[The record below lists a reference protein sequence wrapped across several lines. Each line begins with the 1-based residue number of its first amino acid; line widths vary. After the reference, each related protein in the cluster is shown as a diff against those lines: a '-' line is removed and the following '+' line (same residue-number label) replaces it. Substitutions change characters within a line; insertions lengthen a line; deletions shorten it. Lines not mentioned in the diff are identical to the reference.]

1 MAKPSH
7 LQNLNEAQYRAVTS
21 TPAGALQILAGPGSG
36 KTRVL
41 TCRVAN
47 LVIGH
52 EIPASSICAVTF
64 TNKAAAEMRVRLTR
78 LIGAGETSK
87 LVIGTFHAI
96 CANYLRKYGTAIGLA
111 TNFSICDSDESKKT
125 IATLLQKHTAEIE
138 SVGLDLKEPIVRA
151 MISKAKATGQTP
163 QEMLR
168 TASSISTQDKIQ
180 AVVAHIYEEY
190 DIVLREANALD
201 FDDLLVMGLKVLN
214 AAPRAIMKLRHVVV
228 DEFQDTNTMQYELMR
243 VFAGACGGYYELM
256 RVLAG
261 ACGGYVSVV
270 GDPDQSI
277 YGWRS
282 ADVTNLSRMR
292 KDVTNLSRM
301 RKDFPDTKMI
311 YLEENYRSTG
321 SIVSSS
327 LAIVSQDK
335 QRVQKSLFTS
345 HDRGPVPLLR
355 EFESATEEAGF
366 LARELRRVVASS
378 GGMIGYGDC
387 AVLLR
392 FSALSRVIEA
402 ALQQESVP
410 SRVLGGHKF
419 FERAEIKDVLVYLQ
433 LADNPAFTPAFVRA
447 VNVPKRGVGEKSIAE
462 VVARANAEKT
472 SAFNVIE
479 RICDGTAPDIKP
491 PIKRKV
497 SELVRL
503 IRQLRKWAAEGILA
517 ADLIR
522 RTVDAIGYEAYLQRT
537 QPDWETRWENV
548 QELVNFAAGVEI
560 PEPEDLSAEG
570 GETEDLDNLGGNTGG
585 YPSDNEPTVS
595 GTASTS
601 VSGSKPTSIKV
612 PTPTDSVKRPG
623 KLSARSSESQ
633 GRGTIGLKQATLSN
647 WRSASRPNS
656 TPPQPQQPESPLDD
670 DVLDLTGTDDEET
683 LPQKLTNADIP
694 TNKLLRPRRD
704 SQHTPLRAFLQA
716 SLLST
721 DSETKEE
728 ESKGASLLSTDSET
742 KEEESKGKVTITTCH
757 AAKGLEWPV
766 VIVPAVEGGTYPFYR
781 AEDVEEERRLLYV
794 ACTRA
799 QALLY
804 LTHSSSRMVGGETRK
819 TSVSEFVSCIIQNDP
834 GLFQRNLP
842 TLTKNELTIFGK
854 ILSRMVPTDETVER
868 GLREFR
874 RVPRLRDHELDES
887 VDPDEASQPSWK
899 YTTNESRGAS
909 RTVKPSSIAAS
920 HEGFTSLSLASIQAF
935 GLPSKTGSKKT
946 RMNSGADATGAPRL
960 GSTTNSG
967 QTVKPK
973 SASGLAYPSSM
984 PTASHPTKP
993 ASVQTKP
1000 PTSSTIGVGASTMST
1015 APPKP
1020 ANSAF
1025 RPPTFIASGA
1035 TPNAAS
1041 AVTGVKRRL
1050 GMGHLAGGA
1059 LSTQKFRKVE
1069 KEVKPGSNA

>member
-7 LQNLNEAQYRAVTS
+7 LQNLNEAQYCAVTS

-78 LIGAGETSK
+78 LIGPGETSK

-125 IATLLQKHTAEIE
+125 IATLLQKHTPELE

-163 QEMLR
+163 HEMLR

-180 AVVAHIYEEY
+180 AAVAHIYEEY
-190 DIVLREANALD
+190 DAVLREANALD
-201 FDDLLVMGLKVLN
+201 FDDLLVMGLKVLK

-243 VFAGACGGYYELM
+243 VFAGACGGY
-256 RVLAG
+256 
-261 ACGGYVSVV
+261 VSVV

-282 ADVTNLSRMR
+282 A
-292 KDVTNLSRM
+292 DVTNLSRM

-345 HDRGPVPLLR
+345 HDRGPTPLLR
-355 EFESATEEAGF
+355 EFESATEEASF
-366 LARELRRVVASS
+366 LARELRRVIASS

-419 FERAEIKDVLVYLQ
+419 FERAEVKDVLVYLQ
-433 LADNPAFTPAFVRA
+433 LADNPAFTPAFARA

-462 VVARANAEKT
+462 VVARATFEKT

-548 QELVNFAAGVEI
+548 QEL
-560 PEPEDLSAEG
+560 
-570 GETEDLDNLGGNTGG
+570 
-585 YPSDNEPTVS
+585 
-595 GTASTS
+595 STS
-601 VSGSKPTSIKV
+601 HTWS
-612 PTPTDSVKRPG
+612 
-623 KLSARSSESQ
+623 
-633 GRGTIGLKQATLSN
+633 TI
-647 WRSASRPNS
+647 
-656 TPPQPQQPESPLDD
+656 
-670 DVLDLTGTDDEET
+670 LTHSF
-683 LPQKLTNADIP
+683 AI
-694 TNKLLRPRRD
+694 R
-704 SQHTPLRAFLQA
+704 QHTPLRAFLQA

-728 ESKGASLLSTDSET
+728 ESKGQ
-742 KEEESKGKVTITTCH
+742 VTITTCH

-819 TSVSEFVSCIIQNDP
+819 TTMSEFVSCIIHHDP
-834 GLFQRNLP
+834 VRTWLDHGLFQRNLP
-842 TLTKNELTIFGK
+842 SLTEHELAIFGK
-854 ILSRMVPTDETVER
+854 ILSRTVPTDENIQR
-868 GLREFR
+868 GLRE
-874 RVPRLRDHELDES
+874 L
-887 VDPDEASQPSWK
+887 
-899 YTTNESRGAS
+899 
-909 RTVKPSSIAAS
+909 
-920 HEGFTSLSLASIQAF
+920 
-935 GLPSKTGSKKT
+935 
-946 RMNSGADATGAPRL
+946 
-960 GSTTNSG
+960 
-967 QTVKPK
+967 
-973 SASGLAYPSSM
+973 
-984 PTASHPTKP
+984 
-993 ASVQTKP
+993 
-1000 PTSSTIGVGASTMST
+1000 
-1015 APPKP
+1015 
-1020 ANSAF
+1020 
-1025 RPPTFIASGA
+1025 
-1035 TPNAAS
+1035 
-1041 AVTGVKRRL
+1041 
-1050 GMGHLAGGA
+1050 
-1059 LSTQKFRKVE
+1059 
-1069 KEVKPGSNA
+1069 

>member
-1 MAKPSH
+1 MSTSSH

-21 TPAGALQILAGPGSG
+21 TPSGALQILAGPGSG

-47 LVIGH
+47 LVISHGV
-52 EIPASSICAVTF
+52 PASSICAVTF

-78 LIGAGETSK
+78 LVGPSETSR
-87 LVIGTFHAI
+87 LMIGTFHAI
-96 CANYLRKYGTAIGLA
+96 CANYLR
-111 TNFSICDSDESKKT
+111 NDESKKT
-125 IATLLQKHTAEIE
+125 VTTLLQKHTPELE
-138 SVGLDLKEPIVRA
+138 SAGLDLKEPVVRA

-168 TASSISTQDKIQ
+168 TASSVSTQDKIQ
-180 AVVAHIYEEY
+180 AAVAHIYEEY
-190 DIVLREANALD
+190 DAVLREANALD
-201 FDDLLVMGLKVLN
+201 FDDLLVMGLKVLK
-214 AAPRAIMKLRHVVV
+214 AAPRAIAKLRHVVV
-228 DEFQDTNTMQYELMR
+228 DEFQDTNTIQ
-243 VFAGACGGYYELM
+243 YELM
-256 RVLAG
+256 RVLAD
-261 ACGGYVSVV
+261 ACGGYISVV

-292 KDVTNLSRM
+292 KD
-301 RKDFPDTKMI
+301 
-311 YLEENYRSTG
+311 
-321 SIVSSS
+321 
-327 LAIVSQDK
+327 K

-345 HDRGPVPLLR
+345 HARGPTPLLR
-355 EFESATEEAGF
+355 EFESATEEASF

-419 FERAEIKDVLVYLQ
+419 FERAEVKDVLVYLQ

-462 VVARANAEKT
+462 VVSRAASEKT

-503 IRQLRKWAAEGILA
+503 IRQLRKLAAEGILA

-560 PEPEDLSAEG
+560 SEQEGLSGEG
-570 GETEDLDNLGGNTGG
+570 DEVGDLDNLGDDT
-585 YPSDNEPTVS
+585 SDSKEPVAV

-601 VSGSKPTSIKV
+601 ASSSTPITTKGL
-612 PTPTDSVKRPG
+612 TPTGLGKRPG
-623 KLSARSSESQ
+623 KLSNRSSGSQ
-633 GRGTIGLKQATLSN
+633 GRDAITLKQATLSN
-647 WRSASRPNS
+647 WRSASRSNS
-656 TPPQPQQPESPLDD
+656 TPPQPQPQQPEPPLDG

-683 LPQKLTNADIP
+683 LPQKPTDVDIP
-694 TNKLLRPRRD
+694 TKKLLRPRRD
-704 SQHTPLRAFLQA
+704 KQNTPLRAFLQ
-716 SLLST
+716 
-721 DSETKEE
+721 
-728 ESKGASLLSTDSET
+728 ASLLSTDSET

-819 TSVSEFVSCIIQNDP
+819 TTLSEFVSCIIQQDP
-834 GLFQRNLP
+834 ALFQRNIP
-842 TLTKNELTIFGK
+842 PLTKDELVIFGK
-854 ILSRMVPTDETVER
+854 ILSRPVPPDEAIQR

-874 RVPRLRDHELDES
+874 RVPRLRDHERDES
-887 VDPDEASQPSWK
+887 VDADEASVPSWK
-899 YTTNESRGAS
+899 YTTGGSRGAS
-909 RTVKPSSIAAS
+909 RAEKPSSIAAS
-920 HEGFTSLSLASIQAF
+920 HEGFTSLSLASVQAF
-935 GLPSKTGSKKT
+935 GLPSKTGPSKT
-946 RMNSGADATGAPRL
+946 WTNTGASATGAPRL
-960 GSTTNSG
+960 SSIMNSG

-973 SASGLAYPSSM
+973 SASGLAYPSSV
-984 PTASHPTKP
+984 PTASYPTKP
-993 ASVQTKP
+993 ASVRTKP
-1000 PTSSTIGVGASTMST
+1000 PTSSTIGVGASKMST
-1015 APPKP
+1015 VPPKP

-1025 RPPTFIASGA
+1025 RPPTFIANGA
-1035 TPNAAS
+1035 TPNVAS
-1041 AVTGVKRRL
+1041 AGTGVKRRL

-1059 LSTQKFRKVE
+1059 LSMQKFRKVE
-1069 KEVKPGSNA
+1069 KEAKPGSNS

>member
-1 MAKPSH
+1 MTTPSY

-47 LVIGH
+47 LIIGH
-52 EIPASSICAVTF
+52 EIPAPSICAVTF

-78 LIGAGETSK
+78 LVGPSETSR

-125 IATLLQKHTAEIE
+125 ISTLLQKYTSEIE
-138 SVGLDLKEPIVRA
+138 SIGLDLKEPIVRA

-168 TASSISTQDKIQ
+168 IASSVSTQDKIQ
-180 AVVAHIYEEY
+180 AAVALIYEEY
-190 DIVLREANALD
+190 DAVLRAANALD
-201 FDDLLVMGLKVLN
+201 FDDLLVMGLKVLK
-214 AAPRAIMKLRHVVV
+214 AAPRAIAKLRHVLV

-243 VFAGACGGYYELM
+243 VLADACG
-256 RVLAG
+256 R
-261 ACGGYVSVV
+261 CVSVV

-292 KDVTNLSRM
+292 KDFPGTN
-301 RKDFPDTKMI
+301 TI
-311 YLEENYRSTG
+311 YLEENYH
-321 SIVSSS
+321 
-327 LAIVSQDK
+327 K

-345 HDRGPVPLLR
+345 HAHGPTPLLR
-355 EFESATEEAGF
+355 EFGSATEEASF

-392 FSALSRVIEA
+392 FNALSRVIES

-419 FERAEIKDVLVYLQ
+419 FERAEVKDLLVYLQ

-447 VNVPKRGVGEKSIAE
+447 VNVPKRGVGEKSVAE
-462 VVARANAEKT
+462 IVSRASSEKT

-479 RICDGTAPDIKP
+479 RICDGMAPDIKP

-503 IRQLRKWAAEGILA
+503 IRQLRKWASEGVLA

-522 RTVDAIGYEAYLQRT
+522 RTVDDTGYEAHLQRT

-548 QELVNFAAGVEI
+548 QELINFAAGVEL
-560 PEPEDLSAEG
+560 PEPEVLNSEDEG
-570 GETEDLDNLGGNTGG
+570 DNLEHDVGA
-585 YPSDNEPTVS
+585 YPSES
-595 GTASTS
+595 EELAAGSTTLETMS
-601 VSGSKPTSIKV
+601 SSKPGSTKGLAATNSQKQA
-612 PTPTDSVKRPG
+612 G
-623 KLSARSSESQ
+623 KLLARSSGSQ
-633 GRGTIGLKQATLSN
+633 GRDTITMKQATLSS

-656 TPPQPQQPESPLDD
+656 TLPQPQQPESLDD
-670 DVLDLTGTDDEET
+670 DVLDLTGTDDEEIS
-683 LPQKLTNADIP
+683 PEKLIDGDVP
-694 TNKLLRPRRD
+694 TKKLLQPRRD
-704 SQHTPLRAFLQA
+704 NQQTPLRAFLQ
-716 SLLST
+716 
-721 DSETKEE
+721 
-728 ESKGASLLSTDSET
+728 ASLLSTDSET

-781 AEDVEEERRLLYV
+781 AEDVEEERS
-794 ACTRA
+794 TI
-799 QALLY
+799 ALCSMYPSTSIAVPYPLELQNGWRFVISPY
-804 LTHSSSRMVGGETRK
+804 TDANPSFVTSVNPGETRK
-819 TSVSEFVSCIIQNDP
+819 TTLSEFVTSLAAP
-834 GLFQRNLP
+834 LKTLFQRNLP
-842 TLTKNELTIFGK
+842 LLTKDELVVFGK
-854 ILSRMVPTDETVER
+854 ILSRAVPSNEVIQK

-874 RVPRLRDHELDES
+874 RVPRLRDHERDEP
-887 VDPDEASQPSWK
+887 VDTDEASNPSWK
-899 YTTNESRGAS
+899 YTANESENGS
-909 RTVKPSSIAAS
+909 RAARPSSIAAS
-920 HEGFTSLSLASIQAF
+920 HEGFTTFSLASVRSFDQVTTA
-935 GLPSKTGSKKT
+935 GSKKA
-946 RMNSGADATGAPRL
+946 RMNVGDGATGTPRL
-960 GSTTNSG
+960 SSSTNSG
-967 QTVKPK
+967 QIIKPK
-973 SASGLAYPSSM
+973 SASGLAYPSRG
-984 PTASHPTKP
+984 PTASHSSKQVSAQAKP
-993 ASVQTKP
+993 LS
-1000 PTSSTIGVGASTMST
+1000 SSTIGTSTSKVAV

-1025 RPPTFIASGA
+1025 RPPTFIANGA

-1041 AVTGVKRRL
+1041 AVAGAKRRL
-1050 GMGHLAGGA
+1050 GMGHFAGGA
-1059 LSTQKFRKVE
+1059 LSAQKFRQVE
-1069 KEVKPGSNA
+1069 KGVKSGNDT

>member
-1 MAKPSH
+1 MTKSSH
-7 LQNLNEAQYRAVTS
+7 LQNLNEAQYRAVTF
-21 TPAGALQILAGPGSG
+21 TPAGALQILAGPDHGIS
-36 KTRVL
+36 
-41 TCRVAN
+41 
-47 LVIGH
+47 
-52 EIPASSICAVTF
+52 ASSICAVTF
-64 TNKAAAEMRVRLTR
+64 TNKAAAEMRIRLTR
-78 LIGAGETSK
+78 LIGPGETSQ

-96 CANYLRKYGTAIGLA
+96 CANYLRKYGTAIRLA

-125 IATLLQKHTAEIE
+125 IATLLQKYTPELE
-138 SVGLDLKEPIVRA
+138 SASLDLKEPVVRA

-168 TASSISTQDKIQ
+168 AASSVSTQDKIQ
-180 AVVAHIYEEY
+180 AAVAHIYEEY
-190 DIVLREANALD
+190 DAVLREANALD
-201 FDDLLVMGLKVLN
+201 FDDLLVMGLKVLK
-214 AAPRAIMKLRHVVV
+214 AAPRAISKLRHVVV
-228 DEFQDTNTMQYELMR
+228 DEFQDTNIIQYQ
-243 VFAGACGGYYELM
+243 LM
-256 RVLAG
+256 RVLAD

-292 KDVTNLSRM
+292 KD
-301 RKDFPDTKMI
+301 
-311 YLEENYRSTG
+311 
-321 SIVSSS
+321 
-327 LAIVSQDK
+327 K

-345 HDRGPVPLLR
+345 HARGPTPLLR
-355 EFESATEEAGF
+355 EFESAAVEASF

-387 AVLLR
+387 AILLR
-392 FSALSRVIEA
+392 FNALSRVIEA

-419 FERAEIKDVLVYLQ
+419 FERAEVKDVLVYLQ

-462 VVARANAEKT
+462 VVARATSEKT

-522 RTVDAIGYEAYLQRT
+522 RTVDAIGYEAYLRRT

-560 PEPEDLSAEG
+560 LEPDDLIAGDNEA
-570 GETEDLDNLGGNTGG
+570 EDLDNMEDDTGG
-585 YPSDNEPTVS
+585 YPSDNEEPITG
-595 GTASTS
+595 GTTSTS
-601 VSGSKPTSIKV
+601 ASSSGPASNKLFPPTGSG
-612 PTPTDSVKRPG
+612 KRPG
-623 KLSARSSESQ
+623 KRLVRPSGSE
-633 GRGTIGLKQATLSN
+633 GRDTTAMKQATLLN
-647 WRSASRPNS
+647 WRSASRSNS
-656 TPPQPQQPESPLDD
+656 TPPLQQQPESSPDD

-683 LPQKLTNADIP
+683 LPQKITDTDAP
-694 TNKLLRPRRD
+694 TKKLLRPRRD
-704 SQHTPLRAFLQA
+704 NQPTPLRAFLQ
-716 SLLST
+716 
-721 DSETKEE
+721 
-728 ESKGASLLSTDSET
+728 ASLLSTDSET

-819 TSVSEFVSCIIQNDP
+819 TTLSEFVSCIIQQDP

-842 TLTKNELTIFGK
+842 LLAKDELAIFGK
-854 ILSRMVPTDETVER
+854 ILSRAAPTDEAIQR

-874 RVPRLRDHELDES
+874 RVPRLRDHERDES
-887 VDPDEASQPSWK
+887 VDPDEASEPSWK
-899 YTTNESRGAS
+899 YTTNESKGITRA
-909 RTVKPSSIAAS
+909 VKPSSIAAS
-920 HEGFTSLSLASIQAF
+920 REGFTSLSLSSIQAF
-935 GLPSKTGSKKT
+935 DLPGKSGPRKTWI
-946 RMNSGADATGAPRL
+946 NAGAGAPRL
-960 GSTTNSG
+960 NSTTNSE

-973 SASGLAYPSSM
+973 SASGLAYPSLVS
-984 PTASHPTKP
+984 TTSYPTKP
-993 ASVQTKP
+993 ASAQTKP
-1000 PTSSTIGVGASTMST
+1000 PMSSTIGGGASKTFT

-1025 RPPTFIASGA
+1025 RPPTFIARGA

-1041 AVTGVKRRL
+1041 TVTGVKRRL
-1050 GMGHLAGGA
+1050 GMGHLAGGT
-1059 LSTQKFRKVE
+1059 LSVQKLRKVE
-1069 KEVKPGSNA
+1069 KEGLPGSKP

>member
-1 MAKPSH
+1 MTKPSH

-47 LVIGH
+47 MVVDHG
-52 EIPASSICAVTF
+52 IPASSICAVTF
-64 TNKAAAEMRVRLTR
+64 TNKAAAEMRIRLTR
-78 LIGAGETSK
+78 LIGPGETSR

-96 CANYLRKYGTAIGLA
+96 CANYLRKYGAAIGLA

-125 IATLLQKHTAEIE
+125 IATLLQKHTAELE
-138 SVGLDLKEPIVRA
+138 SAGLDIKEPIVRS

-168 TASSISTQDKIQ
+168 LASSVSTQDKIQ
-180 AVVAHIYEEY
+180 AAVAHIYEEY
-190 DIVLREANALD
+190 DAVLREANALD
-201 FDDLLVMGLKVLN
+201 FDDLLVMGLKVLKV
-214 AAPRAIMKLRHVVV
+214 APRAIAKLRHVVV
-228 DEFQDTNTMQYELMR
+228 DEFQDTNTIQYQLM
-243 VFAGACGGYYELM
+243 L
-256 RVLAG
+256 VLAD

-292 KDVTNLSRM
+292 KD
-301 RKDFPDTKMI
+301 FPDMNTI

-335 QRVQKSLFTS
+335 QRVQKSLFTT
-345 HDRGPVPLLR
+345 HARGPTPLLR
-355 EFESATEEAGF
+355 EFESAAVEASF

-387 AVLLR
+387 AILLR
-392 FSALSRVIEA
+392 FNALSRVIEA

-419 FERAEIKDVLVYLQ
+419 FERAEVKDVLVYLQ

-462 VVARANAEKT
+462 VVARATSEKT

-479 RICDGTAPDIKP
+479 RICDGTTPDIKP
-491 PIKRKV
+491 SIKRKV

-537 QPDWETRWENV
+537 QPDWQTRWENV

-560 PEPEDLSAEG
+560 PEPEDSITADNEA
-570 GETEDLDNLGGNTGG
+570 EDLGNPEDDTGG
-585 YPSDNEPTVS
+585 YSSDSEEPIID
-595 GTASTS
+595 TASTS
-601 VSGSKPTSIKV
+601 ASGSRPTSTQGLP
-612 PTPTDSVKRPG
+612 PTGSGKRPG
-623 KLSARSSESQ
+623 KPPARPSGSE
-633 GRGTIGLKQATLSN
+633 GRDAVTMKQATLSN
-647 WRSASRPNS
+647 WRSASRPIAA
-656 TPPQPQQPESPLDD
+656 PPQRQKPEPSLDD
-670 DVLDLTGTDDEET
+670 DVLDLTGTDDEGV
-683 LPQKLTNADIP
+683 LPQKPTDTDINILTK
-694 TNKLLRPRRD
+694 KLLRPRRD
-704 SQHTPLRAFLQA
+704 SQHTPLRAFLQ
-716 SLLST
+716 
-721 DSETKEE
+721 
-728 ESKGASLLSTDSET
+728 ASLLSTDSET

-819 TSVSEFVSCIIQNDP
+819 TTLSEFVTCITQQDS

-842 TLTKNELTIFGK
+842 SLTKDELVIFGK
-854 ILSRMVPTDETVER
+854 ILSRTVPTDEAIQR
-868 GLREFR
+868 GLQEFR
-874 RVPRLRDHELDES
+874 RVPRLRDHERDES
-887 VDPDEASQPSWK
+887 VDPAEASEPSWK
-899 YTTNESRGAS
+899 YTATESKGAG
-909 RTVKPSSIAAS
+909 RAIKPSSIAAS
-920 HEGFTSLSLASIQAF
+920 REGFTSLSLSSIQAF
-935 GLPSKTGSKKT
+935 ELPGKPGPKKTWMNAGAERKRPCLSELGAHYFVPDKTG
-946 RMNSGADATGAPRL
+946 
-960 GSTTNSG
+960 
-967 QTVKPK
+967 
-973 SASGLAYPSSM
+973 
-984 PTASHPTKP
+984 
-993 ASVQTKP
+993 
-1000 PTSSTIGVGASTMST
+1000 
-1015 APPKP
+1015 
-1020 ANSAF
+1020 
-1025 RPPTFIASGA
+1025 
-1035 TPNAAS
+1035 
-1041 AVTGVKRRL
+1041 
-1050 GMGHLAGGA
+1050 
-1059 LSTQKFRKVE
+1059 
-1069 KEVKPGSNA
+1069 

>member
-1 MAKPSH
+1 MTTPSH

-21 TPAGALQILAGPGSG
+21 TPTGALQILAGPGSG

-47 LVIGH
+47 FIIGH

-64 TNKAAAEMRVRLTR
+64 TNKAAAEMRIRLTR
-78 LIGAGETSK
+78 LVGPSETSR

-96 CANYLRKYGTAIGLA
+96 CANYLRKYGAAIGLA

-125 IATLLQKHTAEIE
+125 ISTLLQNHSSELE
-138 SVGLDLKEPIVRA
+138 SAGLDLKEPVVRA

-168 TASSISTQDKIQ
+168 TASSISTQDKVQ
-180 AVVAHIYEEY
+180 AAVAHIYEEY
-190 DIVLREANALD
+190 DTVLRAANALD
-201 FDDLLVMGLKVLN
+201 FDDLLVMGLKVLK
-214 AAPRAIMKLRHVVV
+214 AAPRAIAKLRHVLV

-243 VFAGACGGYYELM
+243 VFADACG
-256 RVLAG
+256 R
-261 ACGGYVSVV
+261 CVSVV

-292 KDVTNLSRM
+292 KD
-301 RKDFPDTKMI
+301 
-311 YLEENYRSTG
+311 
-321 SIVSSS
+321 
-327 LAIVSQDK
+327 K
-335 QRVQKSLFTS
+335 QRVQKSLFTT
-345 HDRGPVPLLR
+345 HAHGPTPLLR
-355 EFESATEEAGF
+355 EFESAGEEASF

-419 FERAEIKDVLVYLQ
+419 FERAEVKDVLVYLQ

-462 VVARANAEKT
+462 IVARASSEKT

-479 RICDGTAPDIKP
+479 RICDGTTPDIKP

-503 IRQLRKWAAEGILA
+503 IRQLRKWAAEGVLA

-522 RTVDAIGYEAYLQRT
+522 RTVDDIGYEAYLQRT

-548 QELVNFAAGVEI
+548 QELVNFAAGVELPG
-560 PEPEDLSAEG
+560 PEVLDSEDDGDEDLEYS
-570 GETEDLDNLGGNTGG
+570 GNDAGG
-585 YPSDNEPTVS
+585 YPSENEEPAASSATSANASSTKPT
-595 GTASTS
+595 GTKGLTPANSQKGPGKPLARS
-601 VSGSKPTSIKV
+601 SGSK
-612 PTPTDSVKRPG
+612 
-623 KLSARSSESQ
+623 
-633 GRGTIGLKQATLSN
+633 GRDTIPMKQATLSS

-656 TPPQPQQPESPLDD
+656 TPPQLQHPEPPLDD
-670 DVLDLTGTDDEET
+670 DVLDLTGTDDEES
-683 LPQKLTNADIP
+683 LPKNLIYADIP
-694 TNKLLRPRRD
+694 TKKLLQPRRD
-704 SQHTPLRAFLQA
+704 NQQTPLRAFLQ
-716 SLLST
+716 
-721 DSETKEE
+721 
-728 ESKGASLLSTDSET
+728 ASLLSTDSET

-804 LTHSSSRMVGGETRK
+804 LTYSSSRMVGGETRK
-819 TSVSEFVSCIIQNDP
+819 TTLSEFVTCIIQQDLVRLSGTMAIKLPRTNFRTLATSLKT
-834 GLFQRNLP
+834 LFQRNLP
-842 TLTKNELTIFGK
+842 PLTKDELVLFGK
-854 ILSRMVPTDETVER
+854 ILSRTAPSDEVVQR

-874 RVPRLRDHELDES
+874 RVPRLRDHERDEP
-887 VDPDEASQPSWK
+887 VDADEASKPPWK
-899 YTTNESRGAS
+899 YTNNESGSTS
-909 RTVKPSSIAAS
+909 RAARPSSIATS
-920 HEGFTSLSLASIQAF
+920 HEGFTTLSLASVQAF
-935 GLPSKTGSKKT
+935 DQANTTRAKKG
-946 RMNSGADATGAPRL
+946 RMNTNVGATGAPRL
-960 GSTTNSG
+960 SSATNSG
-967 QTVKPK
+967 QTVKAK
-973 SASGLAYPSSM
+973 SASGLAYPSRA
-984 PTASHPTKP
+984 PTTSRSTK
-993 ASVQTKP
+993 SVSSQAKP
-1000 PTSSTIGVGASTMST
+1000 LSSSTIGVGASNMVV

-1020 ANSAF
+1020 AHSAF

-1041 AVTGVKRRL
+1041 AIVGVKRRL
-1050 GMGHLAGGA
+1050 GMGHLAGTA

-1069 KEVKPGSNA
+1069 EEVNPRNKA

>member
-1 MAKPSH
+1 M
-7 LQNLNEAQYRAVTS
+7 
-21 TPAGALQILAGPGSG
+21 
-36 KTRVL
+36 
-41 TCRVAN
+41 
-47 LVIGH
+47 VIEHG
-52 EIPASSICAVTF
+52 IPASSICAVTF
-64 TNKAAAEMRVRLTR
+64 TNKAAAEMRIRLTR
-78 LIGAGETSK
+78 LIGPAETSQ

-96 CANYLRKYGTAIGLA
+96 CANYLRKYGASIGLA

-125 IATLLQKHTAEIE
+125 IATLLQRHTSELE
-138 SVGLDLKEPIVRA
+138 SAGLDLKEPVVRS

-163 QEMLR
+163 REMLR
-168 TASSISTQDKIQ
+168 VATSVSTQDKLQ
-180 AVVAHIYEEY
+180 AAVAHIYEEY
-190 DIVLREANALD
+190 DGVLREANALD
-201 FDDLLVMGLKVLN
+201 FDDLLVMGLKVLK
-214 AAPRAIMKLRHVVV
+214 AAPRAIAKLRHVVV
-228 DEFQDTNTMQYELMR
+228 DEFQDTNTVQYELMQI
-243 VFAGACGGYYELM
+243 
-256 RVLAG
+256 LAD

-282 ADVTNLSRMR
+282 AGMPYLSQITISLILYPRR
-292 KDVTNLSRM
+292 NELIPNAQGFPRPEYDLPGGKLSFHGI
-301 RKDFPDTKMI
+301 DCFQLLG
-311 YLEENYRSTG
+311 YY
-321 SIVSSS
+321 
-327 LAIVSQDK
+327 K

-345 HDRGPVPLLR
+345 HARGPIPLLR
-355 EFESATEEAGF
+355 EFRSATEEASF
-366 LARELRRVVASS
+366 LARELRRVIASS

-419 FERAEIKDVLVYLQ
+419 FERAEVKDVLVYLQ
-433 LADNPAFTPAFVRA
+433 LADNPAFTPAFVRV
-447 VNVPKRGVGEKSIAE
+447 VNVPKRGVGEKSVAE
-462 VVARANAEKT
+462 VVARATSEKT

-497 SELVRL
+497 LELVRL
-503 IRQLRKWAAEGILA
+503 IRQLRKWAAEGVLA

-560 PEPEDLSAEG
+560 PEPEDLIAEDN
-570 GETEDLDNLGGNTGG
+570 EAEDLDNLGDTGG
-585 YPSDNEPTVS
+585 YPSDSEEPIAG

-601 VSGSKPTSIKV
+601 ASGSRPTSTKGL
-612 PTPTDSVKRPG
+612 PPMGSG
-623 KLSARSSESQ
+623 KQLGKRSSRPSGSE
-633 GRGTIGLKQATLSN
+633 GRDTITMKQATLSN
-647 WRSASRPNS
+647 WRSASRSKSAPL
-656 TPPQPQQPESPLDD
+656 QPQQPEFPLDD

-683 LPQKLTNADIP
+683 LQNPHDINVP
-694 TNKLLRPRRD
+694 TKKLLRPRRD
-704 SQHTPLRAFLQA
+704 NQHTPLRAFLQA

-728 ESKGASLLSTDSET
+728 ESKGR
-742 KEEESKGKVTITTCH
+742 VTITTCH

-819 TSVSEFVSCIIQNDP
+819 TTLSEFVTCIIQHDS

-842 TLTKNELTIFGK
+842 SLTKDELVIFGK
-854 ILSRMVPTDETVER
+854 ILSRSVPTDEAVQR

-874 RVPRLRDHELDES
+874 RVPRLRDHERDES

-899 YTTNESRGAS
+899 YTTNGSRGAD
-909 RTVKPSSIAAS
+909 RAVKPSSIAAS
-920 HEGFTSLSLASIQAF
+920 HEGFTSLSLASVQAF
-935 GLPSKTGSKKT
+935 DSGKSGPKKT
-946 RMNSGADATGAPRL
+946 RVDVGASAPRL
-960 GSTTNSG
+960 NFTTNSG

-973 SASGLAYPSSM
+973 SASGLAYPSSV
-984 PTASHPTKP
+984 PTTSYPTKP

-1000 PTSSTIGVGASTMST
+1000 PTGSTIGVGASKTFIAS
-1015 APPKP
+1015 PKP

-1050 GMGHLAGGA
+1050 GMGHLTGGV
-1059 LSTQKFRKVE
+1059 LSTQKLRKVE
-1069 KEVKPGSNA
+1069 KEVKPGSDS